1 MIINNRNRRKRLD
14 EKINNMNNGFYS
26 IKYIDFEDTTIENEV
41 IHVIELNDRVQLKE
55 ITKDRI
61 ILSIKE

>member
-26 IKYIDFEDTTIENEV
+26 IEYIDFEDTTIKNEV

>member
-26 IKYIDFEDTTIENEV
+26 IEYIDFEDTTIENEF

>member
-14 EKINNMNNGFYS
+14 EKINNMNKGFYS
-26 IKYIDFEDTTIENEV
+26 IEYIDFEDTLIENEV

>member
-26 IKYIDFEDTTIENEV
+26 IEYIDFEDTIIENEV

>member
-26 IKYIDFEDTTIENEV
+26 IEYIDFEDTTIENEV

>member
-26 IKYIDFEDTTIENEV
+26 IEYIDFEDTTIENEI

>member
-26 IKYIDFEDTTIENEV
+26 IEYIDFKDTTIENEV

>member
-26 IKYIDFEDTTIENEV
+26 IEYIDFEDTVIENEV

>member
-1 MIINNRNRRKRLD
+1 MIITNRNRRKRLD

-26 IKYIDFEDTTIENEV
+26 IEYIDFEDTTIENEV

>member
-1 MIINNRNRRKRLD
+1 MIVNNRNRRKRLD

-26 IKYIDFEDTTIENEV
+26 IEYIDFEDNTIENEV
-41 IHVIELNDRVQLKE
+41 IHVIELNDNVQLKE